1 MKNTVQDLADVHL
14 SRRDLLR
21 WAGMSSAG
29 VALAAC
35 APATAPQTAAP
46 ADSAEMAA
54 SAEPTSVEIWTGFG
68 QGRMAEAMTGAIER
82 FATEN
87 EEFQPDHVIVP
98 WGEIHDK
105 VIANTAAGNPPD
117 SYRGW
122 AWIVAEDAPI
132 GALTDLT
139 DFVSAADVPKDDYWP
154 ATWEQMQ
161 YQGKFYAMSIST
173 IVNLFFYN
181 KDRMSEGGFDP
192 ENVPSTLEE
201 WEEIGHALTETSDN
215 GAIERIGFISL
226 IPSTD
231 PHNWLAAFGADVWD
245 AASTTVTVN
254 NERTLRLLNW
264 YSSYNERYG
273 AENIQAFRT
282 AYGGNAFGRNSPEGL
297 YYTGQLAIWSIG
309 SWLFNDIGEYG
320 PDLNFDVTSIPSPGD
335 ITDGYP
341 GKLVANMYFVPK
353 GAQNVEGGFAFSN
366 FMSSSPWVAL
376 NKAVPDS
383 VTPSRISNALDPE
396 VEKAS
401 AFWLP
406 FARDNIL
413 PNAWAVPNMP
423 GIGFL
428 SRQINEAIDEIA
440 YNGMAAEA
448 ALEALAARVQEEVDT
463 KLESAS

>member
-1 MKNTVQDLADVHL
+1 MTRASQDIVNFQLN
-14 SRRDLLR
+14 RRDLLR
-21 WAGMSSAG
+21 WGGMGGAGL
-29 VALAAC
+29 ALAAC
-35 APATAPQTAAP
+35 APAAPQAAAP
-46 ADSAEMAA
+46 SAADDAGTD
-54 SAEPTSVEIWTGFG
+54 AEPTTVEIWTGFG
-68 QGRMAEAMTGAIER
+68 QGRMADAMAGAVER
-82 FATEN
+82 FGEEN
-87 EEFQPDHVIVP
+87 EQFEPNHVIVP
-98 WGEIHDK
+98 WGELHNK

-139 DFVSAADVPKDDYWP
+139 DFVEAADVPQDDFWP

-173 IVNLFFYN
+173 IVELFYYN

-192 ENVPSTLEE
+192 ETVPANLEE
-201 WEEIGHALTETSDN
+201 WEELGHALTETSDN
-215 GAIERIGFISL
+215 GEIGRIGFIPL
-226 IPSTD
+226 IPRSD
-231 PHNWLAAFGADVWD
+231 PHNWLGAFGASVWD
-245 AASTTVTVN
+245 QETATVTVN

-273 AENIQAFRT
+273 ADNIQAFRT
-282 AYGGNAFGRNSPEGL
+282 AYGGNLFGRNSPEGL
-297 YYTGQLAIWSIG
+297 YYTGQLAVWSLG

-320 PDLNFDVTSIPSPGD
+320 PDLNFGVAAVPSPGD
-335 ITDGYP
+335 ISDGHP

-353 GAQNVEGGFAFSN
+353 GANNVPGGFAFSN

-383 VTPSRISNALDPE
+383 VTPSRISNATDPE
-396 VEKAS
+396 VEAAS

-413 PNAWAVPNMP
+413 PSAWAVPSMP
-423 GIGFL
+423 GISYLAG
-428 SRQINEAIDEIA
+428 QINEAIDEIA
-440 YNGMAAEA
+440 YNGVDPEA
-448 ALEALAARVQEEVDT
+448 ALAALADRVQEEVNT
-463 KLESAS
+463 KLEAAG